1 MRFNSK
7 CEFIEQ
13 KRKRH
18 FTPNLIGIQ
27 FNRQLRGKLLRP
39 KSKLFGTS
47 IILGLLIVALLLLTA
62 NSMLSFF
69 VVGSVQPVASGT
81 GNTVIIADFD
91 VQVDPGSVAFMSRVV
106 ATAQSD
112 NAAAIVIEMNTPG
125 GSLNDMLS
133 IISSITAANQ
143 SGIPTYTFITP
154 NGLGASAGSYIAM
167 ATNKILMAPGSIIGP
182 STPYIIGG
190 TALEQNHTQA
200 AMLSLLTSLA
210 ENWGRNTTAVY
221 DMVQSNQAF
230 SANQAIVIH
239 VADGSANSISDA
251 LNQLGLSGNP
261 QVHLSEDLYEQ
272 IISALSNATLDGIL
286 FLVGIIAIVLDI
298 YHPTIVLT
306 ILGVIAIVAGLVGA
320 EIIGA
325 SLLGIVI
332 LVIAAALIVAELKLG
347 HGFAL
352 IAGVVLGAFGIYYLS
367 LGLQYSP
374 SPITAL
380 TEIELGVLVVFG
392 VIIGLYIRWIIGPV
406 RHRKKLTGPEA
417 MIGKIGIAISDL
429 KPDGEVR
436 VQGEIWRAQSISG
449 DVEKGEQVNIKA
461 LNGLIV
467 TVEKVQ
473 KQKKPTQNDSLTNEN

>member
-1 MRFNSK
+1 MLKNKTKRFL
-7 CEFIEQ
+7 
-13 KRKRH
+13 
-18 FTPNLIGIQ
+18 TLV
-27 FNRQLRGKLLRP
+27 
-39 KSKLFGTS
+39 
-47 IILGLLIVALLLLTA
+47 ILGLFVASVLLIVV
-62 NSMLSFF
+62 SSLSGSS
-69 VVGSVQPVASGT
+69 VAASVQPVTSGN
-81 GNTVIIADFD
+81 GNTIVIADFS
-91 VQVDPGSVAFMSRVV
+91 VPVDPGSSTFMSRVV
-106 ATAQSD
+106 ATAQGD

-125 GSLNDMLS
+125 GSLSDMLS

-190 TALEQNHTQA
+190 TDLEQNHTQA

-210 ENWGRNTTAVY
+210 EDWGRNTTAVY
-221 DMVQSNQAF
+221 GMVQSNQAF
-230 SANQAIVIH
+230 SANQAVAIH
-239 VADGSANSISDA
+239 IADGSAASLSDA
-251 LNQLGLSGNP
+251 LNQLGLSGNH
-261 QVHLSEDLYEQ
+261 QAILSEDLYEQ

-306 ILGVIAIVAGLVGA
+306 ILGVIAIVAGMVGA

-380 TEIELGVLVVFG
+380 TEIELGILVVFG

-406 RHRKKLTGPEA
+406 RRRSKLTGPEA
-417 MIGKIGIAISDL
+417 MMGKIGIAITDL
-429 KPDGEVR
+429 KPNGDVR
-436 VQGEIWRAQSISG
+436 VQGEIWRAKSISG
-449 DVEKGEQVNIKA
+449 DVEKGDQVIIKA
-461 LNGLIV
+461 LNGLVVI
-467 TVEKVQ
+467 VEKVQ
-473 KQKKPTQNDSLTNEN
+473 EQKSQTQNDSLIHENEK